1 MKKILLRA
9 LCIVFAALFILT
21 FVLAAVISSNA
32 EENAVQQ
39 AEIDELDTANSYF
52 KDAEL
57 FLRVGITYSDL
68 CAEGYRI
75 RPSHAQLGFDLY
87 STEYEG
93 DFNFIYTINDCDVFF
108 AKGGNLYKH
117 TVSSSSSEY
126 RTASSVSDATV
137 GGYHILLPMS
147 YHDFR
152 SMDGDISRLN
162 ESYPE
167 NVFIPSYI
175 DGEYRI
181 LFGTYFTEKNAS
193 EALEDD
199 MFKPP
204 VIDETE
210 SSDTDIESES
220 TTESE
225 SASDTATNAAEE
237 TETATDTSFDTTQQD
252 QTETET
258 ETQAP
263 TEDIPSFE
271 FDLSG
276 SSLLIPGDTE
286 IVLLDYLTGD
296 FLFYFDTD
304 GEYGFGCY
312 PNKIDGEYN
321 YLKTPDG
328 YYRPGVF
335 EFKRYNGDGVDGISM
350 ITISEIEEYVESVVP
365 WEIYT
370 TWPLE
375 TIKAFAITVRTFA
388 ISNIVDSKH
397 AKYGIDVCS
406 TSNCQVSK
414 GHSRVDDIVR
424 RAVAETK
431 GMILTCD
438 GKTAG
443 VSYSAVTGGSI
454 AASHQVWNQPAQ
466 KYLIGQF
473 TPWERYETHKYGNW
487 QFEATPEKLC
497 KTLRNDGFTQFKD
510 AIADVEILELC
521 ENSSYVYKI
530 RVTDIHGTSAVI
542 VRSRN
547 VYHAL
552 EDYLYAANFVIM
564 RDGVIDDGTGEKT
577 GIYVMTE
584 NGLQMIPKN
593 EEISVITATGIK
605 TSSLPNILSV
615 QTSSGAVSL
624 DVLNEAKNFVDDA
637 VNASNSKSNFI
648 FIGKGNGHGA
658 GMSQL
663 GIRDLAELGYKCDEI
678 LYKYFPYTVVMHYNE
693 YLD

>member
-1 MKKILLRA
+1 MKKILLRT
-9 LCIVFAALFILT
+9 LCIVFAAMFILT

-32 EENAVQQ
+32 EENASQR
-39 AEIDELDTANSYF
+39 AEIDELDTANAYF

-87 STEYEG
+87 KTEFKG
-93 DFNFIYTINDCDVFF
+93 AFDFIYTLNDYDVFF

-137 GGYHILLPMS
+137 GGFHILLPM
-147 YHDFR
+147 YYQDFR
-152 SMDGDISRLN
+152 SMDEDIAILSEL
-162 ESYPE
+162 YAE

-175 DGEYRI
+175 HGEYRI
-181 LFGTYFTEKNAS
+181 LFGSYFTEEEAA
-193 EALEDD
+193 EALDGD
-199 MFKPP
+199 IFKAP
-204 VIDETE
+204 VIDETTATE
-210 SSDTDIESES
+210 TETS
-220 TTESE
+220 TGSE
-225 SASDTATNAAEE
+225 SALE
-237 TETATDTSFDTTQQD
+237 TEFDTDTATDTTEEAGTFTDTSSDTISQE
-252 QTETET
+252 QTETD
-258 ETQAP
+258 TQIP
-263 TEDIPSFE
+263 IEDIPGVE
-271 FDLSG
+271 FDLSD

-321 YLKTPDG
+321 YLKTADG

-350 ITISEIEEYVESVVP
+350 VTVSEIEEYVESVVP

-388 ISNIVDSKH
+388 VSNIVDSKH

-443 VSYSAVTGGSI
+443 ISYSAVTGGSI

-497 KTLRNDGFTQFKD
+497 RTLRNDGFTQFKD

-564 RDGVIDDGTGEKT
+564 RDGVIDDGTGDKT

-593 EEISVITATGIK
+593 EQINVITSTGIK

-615 QTSSGAVSL
+615 QTSSGPIEL
-624 DVLNEAKNFVDDA
+624 DVLNEAKKFVENA
-637 VNASNSKSNFI
+637 VNPSNSESNFI

-663 GIRDLAELGYKCDEI
+663 GIRDLADLGYKCDEI
-678 LYKYFPYTVVMHYNE
+678 LYKYFPYTEVTHYRE